1 MNPTLLAVTCAAC
14 LLTLSC
20 GKDAP
25 STGTASIAAAAPAS
39 SATGTASNCTAAT
52 AASGNAV
59 VLQNFNF
66 LPGCLKVAVGTTVTF
81 TNQDGFAHSVTTDAG
96 QPEAFDDTPI
106 APGAAYQHTFAT
118 AGTIKVHCI
127 YHSNMHITILVQ

>member
-1 MNPTLLAVTCAAC
+1 MNSTLFAVTSVVC

-25 STGTASIAAAAPAS
+25 STGTASPATAAPAG
-39 SATGTASNCTAAT
+39 SATGSASSCTVAN

-66 LPGCLKVAVGTTVTF
+66 LPACLKVAVGTQVTF
-81 TNQDGFAHSVTTDAG
+81 TNQDGFAHSVTTDAS
-96 QPEAFDDTPI
+96 QVEAFDDTPI

-118 AGTIKVHCI
+118 AGTVKVHCI
-127 YHSNMHITILVQ
+127 YHSNMHLTVLVQ